1 MNENRR
7 NFIKQAV
14 IGTGLLL
21 GNSVKAIDLES
32 VKTINE
38 SLHTFHKQKFNMC
51 GYRAP
56 KLETVRIGFIGIGNR
71 GIFNM
76 TQMLYIEGIEV
87 KALCDLRQFR
97 IDEAQKLL
105 SDFKNPVA
113 CEYGGSPD
121 AWKSVCEQSDIDLI
135 MIAVPRGPLHA
146 KISNYGTVA

>member
-38 SLHTFHKQKFNMC
+38 SLHTFHTQKFNMC

-105 SDFKNPVA
+105 SDFKIV
-113 CEYGGSPD
+113 
-121 AWKSVCEQSDIDLI
+121 L
-135 MIAVPRGPLHA
+135 
-146 KISNYGTVA
+146 

>member
-56 KLETVRIGFIGIGNR
+56 NLN
-71 GIFNM
+71 N
-76 TQMLYIEGIEV
+76 
-87 KALCDLRQFR
+87 
-97 IDEAQKLL
+97 
-105 SDFKNPVA
+105 S
-113 CEYGGSPD
+113 
-121 AWKSVCEQSDIDLI
+121 
-135 MIAVPRGPLHA
+135 
-146 KISNYGTVA
+146 

>member
-121 AWKSVCEQSDIDLI
+121 AWKSVNNLI
-135 MIAVPRGPLHA
+135 
-146 KISNYGTVA
+146 

>member
-105 SDFKNPVA
+105 SDFKILSRANMEVLLTH
-113 CEYGGSPD
+113 GSL
-121 AWKSVCEQSDIDLI
+121 SVNNLI
-135 MIAVPRGPLHA
+135 
-146 KISNYGTVA
+146 

>member
-56 KLETVRIGFIGIGNR
+56 KLETVRH
-71 GIFNM
+71 
-76 TQMLYIEGIEV
+76 YCP
-87 KALCDLRQFR
+87 K
-97 IDEAQKLL
+97 KLPHRF
-105 SDFKNPVA
+105 S
-113 CEYGGSPD
+113 
-121 AWKSVCEQSDIDLI
+121 
-135 MIAVPRGPLHA
+135 
-146 KISNYGTVA
+146 

>member
-97 IDEAQKLL
+97 IDEAQSYCRILKILSRANMEVLL
-105 SDFKNPVA
+105 TH
-113 CEYGGSPD
+113 GSL
-121 AWKSVCEQSDIDLI
+121 SVNNLI
-135 MIAVPRGPLHA
+135 
-146 KISNYGTVA
+146 